1 MKQFNNLRQLAQDL
15 RNRLEEK
22 KIILLYAYNG
32 VGKTRLSMEFK
43 DLGKIAEQ
51 AEQADT
57 LYFNAFTED
66 LFSWDNDL
74 EGDLVRVLKMNLK
87 SKFFNGVKE
96 YALEDKIRR
105 FWNRF
110 SDINFQIDYDGGD
123 ISFSRDLLPNEE
135 ENSQGEE
142 KENPNQGTIDN
153 IKISRGEETIFIW
166 CFFLAIVQLVL
177 DGDEGYSWVK
187 YIYIDD
193 PISSLDD
200 NNAVAVAVLLAE
212 LFKDQSVKVVIS
224 THHALFYNALWN
236 VFKGSVN
243 KRVDTLYLKKDGEE
257 CYSISYTRD
266 TPRFLHVAMLEELW
280 KRSESGKLY
289 TYHFAMLRNVLERAA
304 SFHGY
309 SNIEECFKNEDI
321 SNASNLYNRMINI
334 LTHGN
339 YSLYEPI
346 EMLDDNKELFKQI
359 LTAFTKN
366 YKFNP
371 EIFASSKA

>member
-1 MKQFNNLRQLAQDL
+1 MT
-15 RNRLEEK
+15 K

-43 DLGKIAEQ
+43 DLGKIAK
-51 AEQADT
+51 QADT

-123 ISFSRDLLPNEE
+123 ISFSRDMIPKEE
-135 ENSQGEE
+135 ENPQGEIE
-142 KENPNQGTIDN
+142 EGSNQGTIDN

-166 CFFLAIVQLVL
+166 CFFLTIVQLVL

-200 NNAVAVAVLLAE
+200 NNAVTVAVLLAE
-212 LFKDQSVKVVIS
+212 IFRDESVKVVIS
-224 THHALFYNALWN
+224 THHSLFYNALWN
-236 VFKGSVN
+236 VFKNSVKN
-243 KRVDTLYLKKDGEE
+243 REDLGTLHLKKDGEE

-321 SNASNLYNRMINI
+321 SNESNLYNRMINI

-371 EIFASSKA
+371 EIFASSEA

>member
-1 MKQFNNLRQLAQDL
+1 MEQFNNLRQLAQEL
-15 RNRLEEK
+15 KNRLMKK

-32 VGKTRLSMEFK
+32 VGKTRLSVEFK
-43 DLGKIAEQ
+43 NLGKIEGLS
-51 AEQADT
+51 DT

-74 EGDLVRVLKMNLK
+74 DRDSDRVLKMNLY
-87 SKFFNGVKE
+87 STFLSGAKE

-105 FWNRF
+105 FWSRF
-110 SDINFQIDYDGGD
+110 SDIDFRIDYDEGS
-123 ISFSRDLLPNEE
+123 ISFSRDLTPKEE
-135 ENSQGEE
+135 GDPQGEIE
-142 KENPNQGTIDN
+142 EAPNQGTIDN

-212 LFKDQSVKVVIS
+212 IFRDESVKVVIS

-236 VFKGSVN
+236 VFKDSV
-243 KRVDTLYLKKDGEE
+243 KKWEDLGTLHLKKDGEE

-280 KRSESGKLY
+280 KRSESGELY

-309 SNIEECFKNEDI
+309 SNIEECFKNEEI
-321 SNASNLYNRMINI
+321 SNKSALYSRMINI

-346 EMLDDNKELFKQI
+346 EMLEDNKELFKQI

-371 EIFASSKA
+371 EIFASSEA

>member
-1 MKQFNNLRQLAQDL
+1 MEKFNNLRQLAQEL
-15 RNRLEEK
+15 KNRLMKK

-32 VGKTRLSMEFK
+32 VGKTRLSVEFK
-43 DLGKIAEQ
+43 NLGKIEGLS
-51 AEQADT
+51 DT

-74 EGDLVRVLKMNLK
+74 DRDSDRVLKMNLY
-87 SKFFNGVKE
+87 STFLSGAKE

-105 FWNRF
+105 FWSCF
-110 SDINFQIDYDGGD
+110 SDIDFRIDYDEGS
-123 ISFSRDLLPNEE
+123 ISFSRDLTPKEE
-135 ENSQGEE
+135 GDPQGEIE
-142 KENPNQGTIDN
+142 EAPNQGTIDN

-212 LFKDQSVKVVIS
+212 IFRDESVKVVIS

-236 VFKGSVN
+236 VFKDSVK
-243 KRVDTLYLKKDGEE
+243 KREELGTLHLKKDGEE
-257 CYSISYTRD
+257 CYRISYTRD

-280 KRSESGKLY
+280 KRSESGELY

-321 SNASNLYNRMINI
+321 SNESNLYNRMINI

-371 EIFASSKA
+371 EIFASSEA

>member
-1 MKQFNNLRQLAQDL
+1 MEQFNNLRQLAQEL
-15 RNRLEEK
+15 KNRLMKK

-32 VGKTRLSMEFK
+32 VGKTRLSVEFK
-43 DLGKIAEQ
+43 NLGKIEGQ
-51 AEQADT
+51 SDT

-74 EGDLVRVLKMNLK
+74 DRDSERVLKMNLY
-87 SKFFNGVKE
+87 STFFSGAKE

-105 FWNRF
+105 FWSRF
-110 SDINFQIDYDGGD
+110 SDIDFRIDYDEGS
-123 ISFSRDLLPNEE
+123 ISFSRDMIPKEE
-135 ENSQGEE
+135 EDPQGEIE
-142 KENPNQGTIDN
+142 EAPNQRTIDN

-212 LFKDQSVKVVIS
+212 IFRDESVKVVIS
-224 THHALFYNALWN
+224 THHSLFYNALWN
-236 VFKGSVN
+236 VFKNSLKKNLG
-243 KRVDTLYLKKDGEE
+243 TLHLKKDGEE
-257 CYSISYTRD
+257 CYSISYTSD

-321 SNASNLYNRMINI
+321 SNESNLYNRMINI

-371 EIFASSKA
+371 EIFASSEA

>member
-1 MKQFNNLRQLAQDL
+1 MEQFNNLKQLAQEL
-15 RNRLEEK
+15 KSRLMTK

-43 DLGKIAEQ
+43 DLGKI

-110 SDINFQIDYDGGD
+110 SDIDFRIDYDKGSK
-123 ISFSRDLLPNEE
+123 SFSRDMPPKEE
-135 ENSQGEE
+135 EGS
-142 KENPNQGTIDN
+142 NQGTIDN

-212 LFKDQSVKVVIS
+212 IFRDESVKVVIS
-224 THHALFYNALWN
+224 THHSLFYNALWN
-236 VFKGSVN
+236 VFKNSLKKNLG
-243 KRVDTLYLKKDGEE
+243 TLYLKKDGEE
-257 CYSISYTRD
+257 CYSISYTSD
-266 TPRFLHVAMLEELW
+266 TPRFLHVAMLKELW

-321 SNASNLYNRMINI
+321 SNESNLYNRMINI

-371 EIFASSKA
+371 EIFASSEA

>member
-1 MKQFNNLRQLAQDL
+1 MADFSDLRLLAQDL
-15 RNRLEEK
+15 REKLEK
-22 KIILLYAYNG
+22 TNIILLYAYNG

-43 DLGKIAEQ
+43 ALGKIGDKR
-51 AEQADT
+51 DT

-74 EGDLVRVLKMNLK
+74 DEDATRVLKMNLR
-87 SKFFNGVKE
+87 SSFFSGASE
-96 YALEDKIRR
+96 YALEDKIRV
-105 FWNRF
+105 FWRCF
-110 SDINFQIDYDGGD
+110 SDIDFQIDYEEGS
-123 ISFSRDLLPNEE
+123 ISFSRTFFPNESGYLE
-135 ENSQGEE
+135 DA
-142 KENPNQGTIDN
+142 TVDN

-166 CFFLAIVQLVL
+166 CFFLAIAQLAL

-212 LFKDQSVKVVIS
+212 LLKDGTQKVIIS

-236 VFKGSVN
+236 VFKSKSRCN
-243 KRVDTLYLKKDGEE
+243 LHFKKDGRNG
-257 CYSISYTRD
+257 YIVSGTND
-266 TPRFLHVAMLEELW
+266 TPRFLHVAILKELW
-280 KRSESGKLY
+280 SRAESGELY

-309 SNIEECFKNEDI
+309 EKFDECFKNEDI
-321 SNASNLYNRMINI
+321 QEESPLYSRIINI
-334 LTHGN
+334 FSHGK
-339 YSLYEPI
+339 YSLYEPT
-346 EMLDDNKELFKQI
+346 EMLEDNKTLFKKI
-359 LTAFTKN
+359 LSAFIKN

-371 EIFASSKA
+371 DLFPSREA

>member
-1 MKQFNNLRQLAQDL
+1 MEQFNNLKQLAQEL
-15 RNRLEEK
+15 KSRLMTK

-51 AEQADT
+51 ADTLYFNADT

-110 SDINFQIDYDGGD
+110 SDIDFRINYDKGS
-123 ISFSRDLLPNEE
+123 ISFSRDMPPKEE
-135 ENSQGEE
+135 EGS
-142 KENPNQGTIDN
+142 NQGTIDN

-212 LFKDQSVKVVIS
+212 IFRDESVKVVIS
-224 THHALFYNALWN
+224 THHSLFYNALWN
-236 VFKGSVN
+236 VFKNSLKKNLG
-243 KRVDTLYLKKDGEE
+243 TLYLKKDGEE
-257 CYSISYTRD
+257 CYSISYTSD

-321 SNASNLYNRMINI
+321 SNESNLYNRMINI

-371 EIFASSKA
+371 KIFASSEA

>member
-1 MKQFNNLRQLAQDL
+1 MERFNNLKQLAQEL
-15 RNRLEEK
+15 KNRLTKK

-32 VGKTRLSMEFK
+32 VGKTRLSVEFK
-43 DLGKIAEQ
+43 NLGKIEGQ
-51 AEQADT
+51 SDT

-74 EGDLVRVLKMNLK
+74 DRDSERVLKMNLY
-87 SKFFNGVKE
+87 STFLSGAKE

-105 FWNRF
+105 FWSRF
-110 SDINFQIDYDGGD
+110 SDIDFRIDYDKGS
-123 ISFSRDLLPNEE
+123 ISFSRDMIPK
-135 ENSQGEE
+135 E
-142 KENPNQGTIDN
+142 KEDPQGDIEEAPNQGTIDN

-212 LFKDQSVKVVIS
+212 IFRDESVKVVIS
-224 THHALFYNALWN
+224 THHTLFYNALWN
-236 VFKGSVN
+236 VFKDSVK
-243 KRVDTLYLKKDGEE
+243 KREDLGTLHLKKDGED

-321 SNASNLYNRMINI
+321 SNESNLYNRMINI

-359 LTAFTKN
+359 LTLFTKN

-371 EIFASSKA
+371 EIFTSSEA

>member
-257 CYSISYTRD
+257 CYSISYTSD

>member
-1 MKQFNNLRQLAQDL
+1 MNKKHFRC
-15 RNRLEEK
+15 LEELAESIRK
-22 KIILLYAYNG
+22 ELDTEKRAILIYAYNG

-43 DLGKIAEQ
+43 ALGKRSGGV
-51 AEQADT
+51 DT

-74 EGDLVRVLKMNLK
+74 EGDTTRILKMNLN
-87 SKFFNGVKE
+87 SRFFEGVKD
-96 YALEDKIRR
+96 YALEDKIRL
-105 FWNRF
+105 FF
-110 SDINFQIDYDGGD
+110 SRYSDVGFQIDYERGS
-123 ISFSRDLLPNEE
+123 ISFSKTFITRTEGQSDR
-135 ENSQGEE
+135 
-142 KENPNQGTIDN
+142 KEVVDD

-166 CFFLAIVQLVL
+166 CFFLAVVQLVL
-177 DGDEGYSWVK
+177 DGESAYSWVK

-200 NNAVAVAVLLAE
+200 NNAVAVAVQLAE
-212 LFKDQSVKVVIS
+212 MFKDTSVRVVIS
-224 THHALFYNALWN
+224 THHTLFYNALWN
-236 VFKGSVN
+236 TFKD
-243 KRVDTLYLKKDGEE
+243 RVCKKKELGTIHLNGNSEVG
-257 CYSISYTRD
+257 YSTSYSRD
-266 TPRFLHVAMLEELW
+266 TPRFLHVSMLEELW
-280 KRSESGKLY
+280 QRAESGELY

-309 SNIEECFKNEDI
+309 SRFEECFRTDE
-321 SNASNLYNRMINI
+321 AAPETALYSRMINI

-359 LTAFTKN
+359 LVAFIKN

-371 EIFASSKA
+371 EIFASREA

>member
-1 MKQFNNLRQLAQDL
+1 MEQFNNLRQLAQDL

-43 DLGKIAEQ
+43 DLGKI

-371 EIFASSKA
+371 EIFASSEA

>member
-1 MKQFNNLRQLAQDL
+1 MEQFNNLRQLAQDL

-243 KRVDTLYLKKDGEE
+243 KRVDTLHLKKDGEE

-266 TPRFLHVAMLEELW
+266 TPRFLHVAMLKELW

-371 EIFASSKA
+371 EIFASPEA

>member
-1 MKQFNNLRQLAQDL
+1 MEQFNNLRQLAQEL
-15 RNRLEEK
+15 KNRLMK
-22 KIILLYAYNG
+22 KEIILLYAYNG
-32 VGKTRLSMEFK
+32 VGKTRLSVEFK
-43 DLGKIAEQ
+43 NLGKIEGLS
-51 AEQADT
+51 DT

-74 EGDLVRVLKMNLK
+74 DRDSERVLKMNLY
-87 SKFFNGVKE
+87 SKFLSGVKK

-105 FWNRF
+105 FWSRF
-110 SDINFQIDYDGGD
+110 SDIDFRIDYDEGS
-123 ISFSRDLLPNEE
+123 ISFSRDMIPKEE
-135 ENSQGEE
+135 ENPQGEIE
-142 KENPNQGTIDN
+142 EAPNQGTIDN

-166 CFFLAIVQLVL
+166 CFFLAIVQLAL
-177 DGDEGYSWVK
+177 DGDADYSWVK

-212 LFKDQSVKVVIS
+212 IFRNESVKVVIS

-236 VFKGSVN
+236 VFKDSVK
-243 KRVDTLYLKKDGEE
+243 KREDLGTLHLKKDGED
-257 CYSISYTRD
+257 CYSISYTKD
-266 TPRFLHVAMLEELW
+266 TPRFLHIAMLEELW
-280 KRSESGKLY
+280 KRSESGELY

-321 SNASNLYNRMINI
+321 SNESNLYNRMINI

-371 EIFASSKA
+371 EIFASSEA

>member
-1 MKQFNNLRQLAQDL
+1 MEQFNNLRQLAQDL

-43 DLGKIAEQ
+43 DLGKI

-236 VFKGSVN
+236 VFKGSVK
-243 KRVDTLYLKKDGEE
+243 KREDLGTLHLKKDGEG
-257 CYSISYTRD
+257 CYSISYARD

-371 EIFASSKA
+371 KIFASSEA

>member
-1 MKQFNNLRQLAQDL
+1 MDQFSDLRELAEEL
-15 RNRLEEK
+15 RNRLKEK

-43 DLGKIAEQ
+43 DLGKTDGVG
-51 AEQADT
+51 DT

-74 EGDLVRVLKMNLK
+74 DEDTTRVLKMNLK
-87 SKFFNGVKE
+87 SSFFSGAKE
-96 YALEDKIRR
+96 YALEDKIRV
-105 FWNRF
+105 FWRRF
-110 SDINFQIDYDGGD
+110 SDIDFQIDYEEGS
-123 ISFSRDLLPNEE
+123 ISFSRTLSPNEE
-135 ENSQGEE
+135 E
-142 KENPNQGTIDN
+142 KLENAIVDK

-166 CFFLAIVQLVL
+166 CFFLAVVQLVL

-200 NNAVAVAVLLAE
+200 NNAVAVAVLLME
-212 LFKDQSVKVVIS
+212 ILKDGTQRAVIS
-224 THHALFYNALWN
+224 THHALFYNALW
-236 VFKGSVN
+236 SVC
-243 KRVDTLYLKKDGEE
+243 KDGVGKRKRLGSLHFKKNGEDS
-257 CYSISYTRD
+257 YSVSYTND

-280 KRSESGKLY
+280 RRAESGELY

-304 SFHGY
+304 SFHGH
-309 SNIEECFKNEDI
+309 EQFDECFKNKDI
-321 SNASNLYNRMINI
+321 QEESPLYSRMINI

-339 YSLYEPI
+339 YSLYEPV
-346 EMLDDNKELFKQI
+346 EMMEDNKALFKQI
-359 LTAFTKN
+359 LSAFIKN

-371 EIFASSKA
+371 ELFPSREA

>member
-1 MKQFNNLRQLAQDL
+1 MDYFNDLRQLAQDL
-15 RNRLEEK
+15 RHKLEEK

-43 DLGKIAEQ
+43 DIGKAEDGR
-51 AEQADT
+51 DT

-74 EGDLVRVLKMNLK
+74 AGDETRVLKMNLK
-87 SKFFNGVKE
+87 SSFFSGAKE
-96 YALEDKIRR
+96 YALEDKIRV
-105 FWNRF
+105 FWRRF
-110 SDINFQIDYDGGD
+110 SDIDFQIDYEEGS
-123 ISFSRDLLPNEE
+123 ISFSRILPPNEE
-135 ENSQGEE
+135 EDLEDA
-142 KENPNQGTIDN
+142 TVDN
-153 IKISRGEETIFIW
+153 IKVSRGEETIFIW

-177 DGDEGYSWVK
+177 DGDEGYSWVQ

-200 NNAVAVAVLLAE
+200 NNAVAVAVLLGE
-212 LFKDQSVKVVIS
+212 ILKDGSRKVVIS

-236 VFKGSVN
+236 VFKSKSRCCLHFKKNGEDGYSVS
-243 KRVDTLYLKKDGEE
+243 DTN
-257 CYSISYTRD
+257 D

-280 KRSESGKLY
+280 SRAESGTLY

-304 SFHGY
+304 SFHGH

-321 SNASNLYNRMINI
+321 KEESPLYSRMINI

-346 EMLDDNKELFKQI
+346 EMMEDNRELFKQI
-359 LTAFTKN
+359 LNAFIKN

-371 EIFASSKA
+371 SLFVPR

>member
-1 MKQFNNLRQLAQDL
+1 MEQFNNLRQLAQEL
-15 RNRLEEK
+15 KNRLMKK

-32 VGKTRLSMEFK
+32 VGKTRLSVEFK
-43 DLGKIAEQ
+43 NLGKIEGQ
-51 AEQADT
+51 SDT

-74 EGDLVRVLKMNLK
+74 DRDSERVLKMNLY
-87 SKFFNGVKE
+87 STFLSGAKE

-105 FWNRF
+105 FWSRF
-110 SDINFQIDYDGGD
+110 SDIDFRIDYDEGS
-123 ISFSRDLLPNEE
+123 ISFSRDMIPKEE
-135 ENSQGEE
+135 EDPQGEIE
-142 KENPNQGTIDN
+142 KAPNQGTIDN

-212 LFKDQSVKVVIS
+212 IFRDESVKVVIS

-236 VFKGSVN
+236 VFKDSVK
-243 KRVDTLYLKKDGEE
+243 KREDLGTLHLKKDGED

-280 KRSESGKLY
+280 KRSESGELY

-321 SNASNLYNRMINI
+321 SNESNLYNRMINI

-371 EIFASSKA
+371 EIFASSEA

>member
-1 MKQFNNLRQLAQDL
+1 MEKFSNLKELAKNLRTKLK
-15 RNRLEEK
+15 EK

-43 DLGKIAEQ
+43 DLGKIGDER
-51 AEQADT
+51 DT

-74 EGDLVRVLKMNLK
+74 DEDATRVLKMNLK
-87 SKFFNGVKE
+87 SSFFSGAKG
-96 YALEDKIRR
+96 YDLEDKIRV
-105 FWNRF
+105 FWGRF
-110 SDINFQIDYDGGD
+110 SDIDFQIDYDEGS
-123 ISFSRDLLPNEE
+123 ISFSRTLSSNEE
-135 ENSQGEE
+135 GYPE
-142 KENPNQGTIDN
+142 GTTLDH
-153 IKISRGEETIFIW
+153 IKISRGEETIFVW

-200 NNAVAVAVLLAE
+200 NNAIAVAVLLAE
-212 LFKDQSVKVVIS
+212 TLKEGSKKVVIS

-236 VFKGSVN
+236 VFKDGVGKRKWLGS
-243 KRVDTLYLKKDGEE
+243 LHFKKNGEE
-257 CYSISYTRD
+257 GYSVSYTND

-280 KRSESGKLY
+280 KRAESGELY
-289 TYHFAMLRNVLERAA
+289 TYHFGMLRNVLERAA

-321 SNASNLYNRMINI
+321 QEESPLYSRMINI

-339 YSLYEPI
+339 YSLYEPT
-346 EMLDDNKELFKQI
+346 EMMEDNKELFKQI
-359 LTAFTKN
+359 LSAFIKN

-371 EIFASSKA
+371 DLFPSREA

>member
-1 MKQFNNLRQLAQDL
+1 MEKFNNLRQLAQEL
-15 RNRLEEK
+15 KNRLMKK

-32 VGKTRLSMEFK
+32 VGKTRLSVEFK
-43 DLGKIAEQ
+43 NLGKIEGLS
-51 AEQADT
+51 DT

-74 EGDLVRVLKMNLK
+74 DRDSDRVLKMNLY
-87 SKFFNGVKE
+87 STFLSGAKE

-105 FWNRF
+105 FWSRF
-110 SDINFQIDYDGGD
+110 SDIDFRIDYDEGS
-123 ISFSRDLLPNEE
+123 ISFSRDLTPKEKGDP
-135 ENSQGEE
+135 QGEIE
-142 KENPNQGTIDN
+142 EAPNQGTIDN

-212 LFKDQSVKVVIS
+212 IFRDESVKVVIS

-236 VFKGSVN
+236 VFKDSVK
-243 KRVDTLYLKKDGEE
+243 KREELGTLHLKKDGEE
-257 CYSISYTRD
+257 CYSITYTRD

-280 KRSESGKLY
+280 KRSESGELY

-321 SNASNLYNRMINI
+321 SNESNLYNRMINI

-346 EMLDDNKELFKQI
+346 EMLEDNKELFKQI

-371 EIFASSKA
+371 EIFASSEA

>member
-1 MKQFNNLRQLAQDL
+1 MEKFSNLKELAKNLRTK
-15 RNRLEEK
+15 LEEK
-22 KIILLYAYNG
+22 GIILLYAYNG

-43 DLGKIAEQ
+43 DLGKIGDER
-51 AEQADT
+51 DT

-74 EGDLVRVLKMNLK
+74 DGDKTRVLNMNLK
-87 SKFFNGVKE
+87 SAFFSGAKE
-96 YALEDKIRR
+96 YALEEKIRV
-105 FWNRF
+105 FWRRF
-110 SDINFQIDYDGGD
+110 SDIDFQIDYEEGS
-123 ISFSRDLLPNEE
+123 ISFSRTLPPNEE
-135 ENSQGEE
+135 GDPEDL
-142 KENPNQGTIDN
+142 TVDH

-177 DGDEGYSWVK
+177 DGAQGYSWVK

-212 LFKDQSVKVVIS
+212 ILKEGTQKVVIS

-236 VFKGSVN
+236 VFKGKSKN
-243 KRVDTLYLKKDGEE
+243 RCCLHFKKNGEN
-257 CYSISYTRD
+257 SYIVSGTND

-280 KRSESGKLY
+280 RRAESGDLY

-304 SFHGY
+304 SFHGH
-309 SNIEECFKNEDI
+309 EKFDECFKNEEI
-321 SNASNLYNRMINI
+321 QEESPLYSRIINI
-334 LTHGN
+334 FSHGK
-339 YSLYEPI
+339 YSLYEPK
-346 EMLDDNKELFKQI
+346 EMMEDNKELFKQI
-359 LTAFTKN
+359 LSAFIKN

-371 EIFASSKA
+371 DLFPPREA

>member
-1 MKQFNNLRQLAQDL
+1 MKQFNNLKQLAQEL
-15 RNRLEEK
+15 KSRLMIK

-43 DLGKIAEQ
+43 DLGKIAK
-51 AEQADT
+51 QADT

-123 ISFSRDLLPNEE
+123 ISFSRDMIPKEE
-135 ENSQGEE
+135 ENPQGEIE
-142 KENPNQGTIDN
+142 EGSNQGTIDN

-166 CFFLAIVQLVL
+166 CFFLTIVQLVL

-212 LFKDQSVKVVIS
+212 IFRDESVKVVIS
-224 THHALFYNALWN
+224 THHSLFYNALWN
-236 VFKGSVN
+236 VFKNSVK
-243 KRVDTLYLKKDGEE
+243 KREDLGTLQLKKDGEE

-321 SNASNLYNRMINI
+321 SNESNLYNRMINI

-339 YSLYEPI
+339 YSLYEPT

-371 EIFASSKA
+371 EIFAPSEA

>member
-1 MKQFNNLRQLAQDL
+1 MDHFSDLRQLARDI
-15 RNRLEEK
+15 RDKLEEK

-43 DLGKIAEQ
+43 DLGKIGGER
-51 AEQADT
+51 DT

-74 EGDLVRVLKMNLK
+74 DEDATRVLKMNLK
-87 SKFFNGVKE
+87 SSFFSGAKE
-96 YALEDKIRR
+96 YALEDKIRV
-105 FWNRF
+105 FWGRF
-110 SDINFQIDYDGGD
+110 SDIVFQIDYEDGS
-123 ISFSRDLLPNEE
+123 ISFSRVFNLRE
-135 ENSQGEE
+135 GED
-142 KENPNQGTIDN
+142 PNQETVIDN
-153 IKISRGEETIFIW
+153 IKISRGEETIFVW

-200 NNAVAVAVLLAE
+200 NNAIAVAVLLAE
-212 LFKDQSVKVVIS
+212 TLKEGSKKVVIS

-236 VFKGSVN
+236 VFKDSVGKRKWLGS
-243 KRVDTLYLKKDGEE
+243 LHFKKNGEE
-257 CYSISYTRD
+257 GYSVSYTND

-280 KRSESGKLY
+280 HRAESGDLY

-309 SNIEECFKNEDI
+309 EKFDECFKNKDI
-321 SNASNLYNRMINI
+321 QEESPLYSRIINI
-334 LTHGN
+334 FSHGK
-339 YSLYEPI
+339 YSLYEPT
-346 EMLDDNKELFKQI
+346 EMMEDNKELFKQI
-359 LTAFTKN
+359 LSAFITN

-371 EIFASSKA
+371 DLFLPREA

>member
-1 MKQFNNLRQLAQDL
+1 MEQFNNLRQLAQEL
-15 RNRLEEK
+15 KNRLMKK

-32 VGKTRLSMEFK
+32 VGKTRLSVEFK
-43 DLGKIAEQ
+43 NLGKIEGLS
-51 AEQADT
+51 DT

-74 EGDLVRVLKMNLK
+74 DRDSDRVLKMNLY
-87 SKFFNGVKE
+87 STFLSGAKE

-105 FWNRF
+105 FWSCF
-110 SDINFQIDYDGGD
+110 SDIDFRIDYDEGS
-123 ISFSRDLLPNEE
+123 ISFSRDLTPKEE
-135 ENSQGEE
+135 GDPQGEIE
-142 KENPNQGTIDN
+142 EAPNQGTIDN

-212 LFKDQSVKVVIS
+212 IFRDESVKVVIS

-236 VFKGSVN
+236 VFKDSVK
-243 KRVDTLYLKKDGEE
+243 KREELGTLHLKKDGEE
-257 CYSISYTRD
+257 CYRISYTRD

-280 KRSESGKLY
+280 KRSESGELY

-321 SNASNLYNRMINI
+321 SNESNLYNRMINI

-371 EIFASSKA
+371 EIFASSEA

>member
-1 MKQFNNLRQLAQDL
+1 M
-15 RNRLEEK
+15 
-22 KIILLYAYNG
+22 
-32 VGKTRLSMEFK
+32 GKTRLSMEFK
-43 DLGKIAEQ
+43 NLGKIEGQ
-51 AEQADT
+51 SDT

-74 EGDLVRVLKMNLK
+74 DRDSDRVLKMNLY
-87 SKFFNGVKE
+87 STFLSGAKE

-105 FWNRF
+105 FWSRF
-110 SDINFQIDYDGGD
+110 SDIDFRIDYDEGS
-123 ISFSRDLLPNEE
+123 ISFSRDLIPKEE
-135 ENSQGEE
+135 EDPQGEIE
-142 KENPNQGTIDN
+142 EASNQGTIDN

-200 NNAVAVAVLLAE
+200 NNAVAVALLLAE
-212 LFKDQSVKVVIS
+212 ISRDESVKVVIS

-236 VFKGSVN
+236 VFKDSVK
-243 KRVDTLYLKKDGEE
+243 KREDLGTLHFKKDGEE

-280 KRSESGKLY
+280 KRSESGELY

-321 SNASNLYNRMINI
+321 SNESNLYNRMINI

-359 LTAFTKN
+359 LTAFIKN

-371 EIFASSKA
+371 EIFASSEA

>member
-1 MKQFNNLRQLAQDL
+1 MDHFNDLRQLAQDL
-15 RNRLEEK
+15 RNKLEEK

-43 DLGKIAEQ
+43 DLGKLGDGR
-51 AEQADT
+51 DT

-74 EGDLVRVLKMNLK
+74 DEDATRILKMNLK
-87 SKFFNGVKE
+87 SSFFSGAKE
-96 YALEDKIRR
+96 YALEDKIRV
-105 FWNRF
+105 FWRRF
-110 SDINFQIDYDGGD
+110 SDIDFQIDYEEGS
-123 ISFSRDLLPNEE
+123 ISFSRTLPPNEE
-135 ENSQGEE
+135 EEPE
-142 KENPNQGTIDN
+142 DATVDN
-153 IKISRGEETIFIW
+153 IKISRGEETIFTW

-200 NNAVAVAVLLAE
+200 NNAVAVAVLLGE
-212 LFKDQSVKVVIS
+212 ILKDGTQKVVIS

-236 VFKGSVN
+236 VFKSKSRCCLHFKKNGEDGYSV
-243 KRVDTLYLKKDGEE
+243 
-257 CYSISYTRD
+257 SYTND

-280 KRSESGKLY
+280 SRAESGELY

-321 SNASNLYNRMINI
+321 KEESPLYSRMISI

-346 EMLDDNKELFKQI
+346 EMVEDNKTLFKQI
-359 LTAFTKN
+359 LSAFIKN

-371 EIFASSKA
+371 SLFAPR

>member
-1 MKQFNNLRQLAQDL
+1 MKQFNNLKQLAQEL
-15 RNRLEEK
+15 KSRLMIK

-43 DLGKIAEQ
+43 DLGKIAK
-51 AEQADT
+51 QADT

-123 ISFSRDLLPNEE
+123 ISFSRDMIPKEE
-135 ENSQGEE
+135 ENPQGEIE
-142 KENPNQGTIDN
+142 EGSNQGTIDN

-166 CFFLAIVQLVL
+166 CFFLTIVQLVL

-212 LFKDQSVKVVIS
+212 IFRDESVKVVIS
-224 THHALFYNALWN
+224 THHSLFYNALWN
-236 VFKGSVN
+236 VFKNSVK
-243 KRVDTLYLKKDGEE
+243 KREDLGTLQLKKDGEE

-321 SNASNLYNRMINI
+321 SNESNLYNRMINI

-371 EIFASSKA
+371 EIFAPSEA

>member
-1 MKQFNNLRQLAQDL
+1 MTKKFGDLKVLAQDL
-15 RNRLEEK
+15 RDKLKEK

-43 DLGKIAEQ
+43 DLGKIGEGR
-51 AEQADT
+51 DT

-74 EGDLVRVLKMNLK
+74 DKDATRVLKMNLR
-87 SKFFNGVKE
+87 SSFFSGARE
-96 YALEDKIRR
+96 YALEDKIKV
-105 FWNRF
+105 FWRRF
-110 SDINFQIDYDGGD
+110 SDIDFQIDYEEGA
-123 ISFSRDLLPNEE
+123 ISFSRALLPNEIGASE
-135 ENSQGEE
+135 DA
-142 KENPNQGTIDN
+142 TADN
-153 IKISRGEETIFIW
+153 IKISRGEETIFTW
-166 CFFLAIVQLVL
+166 CFFLAIAQLVL

-212 LFKDQSVKVVIS
+212 ILKNGTQKVVIS

-236 VFKGSVN
+236 VCRDSV
-243 KRVDTLYLKKDGEE
+243 KERKDLGTLHLKKDGEE
-257 CYSISYTRD
+257 CYSTCHTND

-280 KRSESGKLY
+280 RRAESGELY

-304 SFHGY
+304 SFHGHKKFD
-309 SNIEECFKNEDI
+309 ECFKNEDI
-321 SNASNLYNRMINI
+321 QEDSPLYSRIINI
-334 LTHGN
+334 FSHGK

-346 EMLDDNKELFKQI
+346 EMMEDNKKLFKQI
-359 LTAFTKN
+359 LTAFIKN

-371 EIFASSKA
+371 DLFRSREA